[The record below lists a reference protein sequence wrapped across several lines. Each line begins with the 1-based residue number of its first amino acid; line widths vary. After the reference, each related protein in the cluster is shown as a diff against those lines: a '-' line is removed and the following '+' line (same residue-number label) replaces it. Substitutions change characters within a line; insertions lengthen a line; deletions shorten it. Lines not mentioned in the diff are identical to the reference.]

1 MEVITIESIA
11 FYEMVEEIV
20 RRLEQ
25 GQKQPDRWILEDEAM
40 KLLGIRSK
48 TTLWKLRTE
57 GKIAYTQ
64 PSRKVIL
71 YDRES
76 IMEYLEKHR
85 NNSFNL

>member
-1 MEVITIESIA
+1 MEVITIESSA
-11 FYEMVEEIV
+11 FYEIIEEIV
-20 RRLEQ
+20 RRLEH
-25 GQKQPDRWILEDEAM
+25 GQKQPNRWILEEEAM
-40 KLLGIRSK
+40 SLLGVRSK

-76 IMEYLEKHR
+76 IMEYLEKYR